1 MTAFTLNPNRLF
13 DNTVLTHTVGFVIPI
28 PEVYVIRNI
37 AFMHSKEKIAT
48 ALKKARS
55 SVEKILASVESEN
68 PDCFAVIQQNL
79 AVIGL
84 LKSANLLMLENHI
97 ERAGEKLSGK
107 NGKKLRDEIVKIVQ
121 LAQNK

>member
-1 MTAFTLNPNRLF
+1 
-13 DNTVLTHTVGFVIPI
+13 
-28 PEVYVIRNI
+28 
-37 AFMHSKEKIAT
+37 MHPKEKIAT

-55 SVEKILASVESEN
+55 SIEKILIAVETKD
-68 PDCFAVIQQNL
+68 PDCFSIIQQNL

-97 ERAGEKLSGK
+97 ERSGEKLSGK
-107 NGKKLRDEIVKIVQ
+107 NGKKFRDEIVKIVK